1 MTYFEDAAVYFGI
14 IVGLALANI
23 LTSFHKLI
31 EAGARVR
38 WGWLAPA
45 SALYAATL
53 TLGEFWSVWVR
64 QNDMGHRTF
73 FTWLPLAL
81 AFALL
86 FLMCAASLPDEAGEG
101 VDLRRF
107 YIDNRRRFWG
117 FSLAL
122 HVLNLG
128 SWAITFLEQGFDAH
142 YMGAHLQPVLGNAV
156 EAALSLS
163 LIFVRTAWWHV
174 LILAALW
181 AYALSYFGPLALG

>member
-1 MTYFEDAAVYFGI
+1 MTYFEYAAVYFGI

-23 LTSFHKLI
+23 LTSFHKLV

-73 FTWLPLAL
+73 FTWLPLAS

-122 HVLNLG
+122 HVLNLC
-128 SWAITFLEQGFDAH
+128 SWTITFLEQGFDAH
-142 YMGAHLQPVLGNAV
+142 YVHGHLQPVLGNAV

-174 LILAALW
+174 LILAAIW
-181 AYALSYFGPLALG
+181 AYALSYFGPLSLG